1 MLSLHLHRFCGEI
14 YSFYSLIYYLFIFEG
29 GVGCTEH
36 CIKDLHAEQSNGPGA
51 ILSTLLFLFSLK
63 NYPYVTADDA
73 AVDLSETM
81 TSSPWPWQWS
91 RTHETHSILAP
102 LQSET

>member
-1 MLSLHLHRFCGEI
+1 MKVTVQLKPPTGPFIYCFEI
-14 YSFYSLIYYLFIFEG
+14 KEP
-29 GVGCTEH
+29 
-36 CIKDLHAEQSNGPGA
+36 HAEQSNGPGVIMA
-51 ILSTLLFLFSLK
+51 TLLFLFSLK
-63 NYPYVTADDA
+63 NCPYVTADDA
-73 AVDLSETM
+73 AVDLSEPM

>member
-1 MLSLHLHRFCGEI
+1 MELKVQQKPPTEPFI
-14 YSFYSLIYYLFIFEG
+14 YCFD
-29 GVGCTEH
+29 
-36 CIKDLHAEQSNGPGA
+36 IKELHAEQFNGPRA

-63 NYPYVTADDA
+63 NCPYVTADDA

-91 RTHETHSILAP
+91 RTHETHSILAQF
-102 LQSET
+102 QSET